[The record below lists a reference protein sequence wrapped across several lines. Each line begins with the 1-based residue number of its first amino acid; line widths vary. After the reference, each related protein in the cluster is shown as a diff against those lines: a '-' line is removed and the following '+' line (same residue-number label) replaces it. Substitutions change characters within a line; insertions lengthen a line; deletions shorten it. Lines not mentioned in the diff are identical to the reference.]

1 MGWFKLN
8 VFTKKNI
15 SCAKFHKFQ
24 ATKIFFCTSWGWYE
38 FNLKLKVNLSLFMY
52 KKEFVVLYDHGN
64 GKTIVEFLLLH
75 SKCFPALV
83 TDFLELLY
91 CPLRIRFGPAQSS
104 MQAVQ
109 AVLAR
114 EKEGAARFLN
124 FQSCFQ

>member
-1 MGWFKLN
+1 
-8 VFTKKNI
+8 
-15 SCAKFHKFQ
+15 
-24 ATKIFFCTSWGWYE
+24 
-38 FNLKLKVNLSLFMY
+38 MY

-64 GKTIVEFLLLH
+64 GKTVVEFLVLH

-91 CPLRIRFGPAQSS
+91 CPLRIRFGPGQSS

-114 EKEGAARFLN
+114 DKEGAARFLN
-124 FQSCFQ
+124 FQSCFQWFKKILNDSVRRDSAERGRASRTLSYTKVF